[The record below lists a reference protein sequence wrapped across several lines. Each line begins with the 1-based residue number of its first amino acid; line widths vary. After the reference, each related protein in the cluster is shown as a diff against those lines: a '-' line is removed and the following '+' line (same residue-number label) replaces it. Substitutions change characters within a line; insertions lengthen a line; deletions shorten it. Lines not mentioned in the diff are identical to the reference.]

1 MKLRFVATLLLI
13 AFSHFVLAQ
22 DTSRVQNKSQNP
34 DTTRIQDSLPERLTF
49 SKVEVEA
56 QYPGGNN
63 AWLHFL
69 VKHLRYPEAA
79 INKNIQGKVWIQ
91 FIVDQQS
98 NVSDVQ
104 AFDGPDQGGLRE
116 EAIRLITTSGK
127 WTPGLQNGRQ
137 VRSYKKMPITFN
149 LSRG

>member
-1 MKLRFVATLLLI
+1 MKSLFVITLWLF
-13 AFSHFVLAQ
+13 AFSHSTLAQ
-22 DTSRVQNKSQNP
+22 DTSRAQNK
-34 DTTRIQDSLPERLTF
+34 DTARTQDSLLERVTF

-79 INKNIQGKVWIQ
+79 VSNNIQGTVWIQ
-91 FIVDQQS
+91 FIVDRQG

-116 EAIRLITTSGK
+116 EAVRLITTSGK
-127 WTPGLQNGRQ
+127 WTPGTQNGRQ
-137 VRSYKKMPITFN
+137 VRSYKKMPIGFK